1 MNAKI
6 ETAKS
11 QEGTFETSKPKS
23 SWGGKRPNSG
33 NKKGKKMPRTIEK
46 IATLKEYQARI
57 LKNADKLFNSQFAN
71 AVGNVLIYRVD
82 EKEDKKGKITRTHT
96 LVTNPEQIKK
106 ILDESNGNGGG
117 KVGDD
122 FFIITTQKPDNMA
135 ITDML
140 DRAFG
145 KPTQTN
151 INENNDTSTSA
162 LAQAILRLSAAKE
175 KQLKK

>member
-11 QEGTFETSKPKS
+11 QEGAFETSKPKS
-23 SWGGKRPNSG
+23 SWGGRRPNSG

-71 AVGNVLIYRVD
+71 AVGNVLIYRID
-82 EKEDKKGKITRTHT
+82 EKEDKKGKIKRIHT
-96 LVTNPEQIKK
+96 LVTNQEEIKN
-106 ILDESNGNGGG
+106 ILDDTNGNGGE
-117 KVGDD
+117 VNDN
-122 FFIITTQKPDNMA
+122 FYIITTQKPDNIA
-135 ITDML
+135 ISDML

-151 INENNDTSTSA
+151 INENNDTITFSMER
-162 LAQAILRLSAAKE
+162 AQKE
-175 KQLKK
+175 GER